1 MKIKENKLNDLR
13 LIKSNLILKGKVK
26 DPFLSIIIP
35 TYKRTELLKGCLGSI
50 LQQKTKI
57 NYEIIVVDDNPN
69 ETENQKMILNLEKS
83 KIFYYKNIKNLGIY
97 DNMNMGV
104 ILSKGKWISFLHD
117 DDLLKENFLEE
128 ISIILQQNSNI
139 TVLDNRIEM
148 LDLRENIKKTN
159 FYNLKSLIKNYF
171 YDNSKIFELNFLD
184 FFYYADIGGVGTVV
198 KKEIFIKSGG
208 FNTRYYPSSDYYF
221 WIYLYQKYK
230 NIYIYNKKLSIRRFD
245 KNESLKKEVVE
256 GFIINDYYLKTIL
269 AKENIL
275 LNFYK
280 KIFVIRNIKIWEKEW
295 QISVNKNKIYQKLD
309 LDVKYSKNLY
319 LILGRIITIVY
330 TFYKIL
336 RLMKGK
342 KIKIM
347 EKE

>member
-295 QISVNKNKIYQKLD
+295 QISVNKNKIYQ
-309 LDVKYSKNLY
+309 N
-319 LILGRIITIVY
+319 IQ
-330 TFYKIL
+330 
-336 RLMKGK
+336 
-342 KIKIM
+342 
-347 EKE
+347 